1 VTLVTSSD
9 SKIEN
14 DVMNNADENFGN
26 LNNYNTLIHDNID
39 NNTNS
44 NISKKYTEV
53 SNKEFNKRKRS
64 TDDNNTND
72 NENNDSDSDIE
83 PLSQKK
89 IEILNI
95 LTKDPTN
102 FNQALRTKEAEKW
115 KIAINDELNNMYNNK
130 VMEIVDKIPT
140 NANIID
146 TKWVFTTK
154 DNNTKKARLVAKGFQ
169 QIPGQDF
176 VETYSP
182 TVQADSLRL
191 TVAIAANL
199 NWNLKQ
205 LDIKAAYQDAKFDYE
220 IYTNIPEGDNNYKK
234 KNKYWLLKKALY
246 ELKQAGRMWFNE
258 LSKFLKST
266 GYIQYK
272 TDKCLFGKYN
282 KNKKLI
288 SLLTLYVIF

>member
-1 VTLVTSSD
+1 L
-9 SKIEN
+9 I
-14 DVMNNADENFGN
+14 
-26 LNNYNTLIHDNID
+26 LNGYL
-39 NNTNS
+39 
-44 NISKKYTEV
+44 
-53 SNKEFNKRKRS
+53 
-64 TDDNNTND
+64 
-72 NENNDSDSDIE
+72 
-83 PLSQKK
+83 LQKK
-89 IEILNI
+89 
-95 LTKDPTN
+95 T
-102 FNQALRTKEAEKW
+102 
-115 KIAINDELNNMYNNK
+115 
-130 VMEIVDKIPT
+130 
-140 NANIID
+140 IIS
-146 TKWVFTTK
+146 
-154 DNNTKKARLVAKGFQ
+154 KKARLVAKGFQ

-205 LDIKAAYQDAKFDYE
+205 LDIKAAYLNAKLDHE

-246 ELKQAGRMWFNE
+246 GLKQAGRMWFNE
-258 LSKFLKST
+258 ISKFLKST

-288 SLLTLYVIF
+288 SLLTLYVDDILITGYDNEINKTIEKLKI